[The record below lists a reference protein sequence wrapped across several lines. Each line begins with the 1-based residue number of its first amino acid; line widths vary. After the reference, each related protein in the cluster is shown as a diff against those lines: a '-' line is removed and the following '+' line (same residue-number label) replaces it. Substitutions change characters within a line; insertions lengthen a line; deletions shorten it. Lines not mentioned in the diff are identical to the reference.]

1 ISCECDLR
9 MVQYLL
15 ECNFPVYNT
24 DMVLIALIR
33 QELEPNPLYRVSTA
47 SLARPAPPPSSQPQ
61 TTPGAPN
68 FRPMPSQQQP
78 HRVKA

>member
-1 ISCECDLR
+1 

-24 DMVLIALIR
+24 DMILIALMR
-33 QELEPNPLYRVSTA
+33 QELEPHPLYRVSTA
-47 SLARPAPPPSSQPQ
+47 SLARPAPPPSSQPP
-61 TTPGAPN
+61 TPGNPQ
-68 FRPMPSQQQP
+68 FRPMPSQPQA

>member
-1 ISCECDLR
+1 

-24 DMVLIALIR
+24 DMVLIALMR
-33 QELEPNPLYRVSTA
+33 REMEPHLLYPVSTA
-47 SLARPAPPPSSQPQ
+47 SLVRPTPALSSQPQ
-61 TTPGAPN
+61 TTPGN
-68 FRPMPSQQQP
+68 SHFRLVSQPQP